1 MVNQQL
7 FELAMWVGVI
17 MASPLL
23 FRFSYAASALLWR
36 RVFPTRKFEFSYKD
50 EHSQTIRS
58 ITILIPRNRSKTL
71 VQLIDEAQKN
81 GDRNSGK

>member
-36 RVFPTRKFEFSYKD
+36 RVFPTRKFEFSYKN

-58 ITILIPRNRSKTL
+58 VTILIPRNRSKTL

>member
-1 MVNQQL
+1 MVNQQF

-50 EHSQTIRS
+50 ENSQTIRS
-58 ITILIPRNRSKTL
+58 VTILIPRNRSKTL

>member
-1 MVNQQL
+1 MVNQQI

-58 ITILIPRNRSKTL
+58 VTILIPRNRSKTL